1 MALERLRR
9 RADFLKVAETRH
21 RLAAP
26 GMVVQVRRRA
36 EAEAAGRAAVGA
48 ATVRIGF
55 TASRKVGGAVERN
68 RARRR
73 LKAAAAQVL
82 PVRAAPGHDYVL
94 IARSETLT
102 RPFALLLADLE
113 RALARLGG
121 ARPGG
126 ARQAGAPQAGSRKDG
141 V

>member
-26 GMVVQVRRRA
+26 GMVVQVRRRT
-36 EAEAAGRAAVGA
+36 EAETAGRAGIGA
-48 ATVRIGF
+48 ETVRIGF

-82 PVRAAPGHDYVL
+82 PVRAEPGHDYVL

-102 RPFALLLADLE
+102 RPYALLLADLE
-113 RALARLGG
+113 RALARLGS
-121 ARPGG
+121 ARQGGSRHGG
-126 ARQAGAPQAGSRKDG
+126 ARQGGPRKDG
-141 V
+141 A